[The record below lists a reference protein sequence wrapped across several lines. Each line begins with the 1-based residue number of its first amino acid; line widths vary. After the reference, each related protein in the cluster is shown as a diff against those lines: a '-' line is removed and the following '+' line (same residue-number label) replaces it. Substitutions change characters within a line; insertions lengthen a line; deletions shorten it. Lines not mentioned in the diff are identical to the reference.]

1 MDLEFPP
8 TPLYILFGVTVTM
21 LAITVSVA
29 THSENKPWRRN
40 GHRILN
46 IAYVASALA
55 FFHVAVELYSQIN
68 LGRPGWLGLT
78 GHLATLSAIEAFAIV
93 ILQTATHEL
102 TANPTDTNN
111 NALG

>member
-40 GHRILN
+40 GHRISN
-46 IAYVASALA
+46 IA
-55 FFHVAVELYSQIN
+55 
-68 LGRPGWLGLT
+68 
-78 GHLATLSAIEAFAIV
+78 
-93 ILQTATHEL
+93 
-102 TANPTDTNN
+102 
-111 NALG
+111 